1 MKRLVLAAVFLVIA
15 AFLNFALIGY
25 GFMAM
30 CFVGLA
36 AVLALYELCARKN
49 LKWLRR
55 VLSAVLIVGFSFF
68 IACEVPVLLASRGD
82 EDVEAD
88 YLIVLGAGVNGT
100 LPSLSMR
107 NRLDAAL
114 GYLNAHPDCIAIV
127 SGGQGEGE
135 DITEAEAMYR
145 WLRDK
150 SIEEERLWKEERS
163 TSTEEN
169 LAFSLAMIEDANH
182 ADIAVVSSE
191 YHLYRAKLLAKENHG
206 IDLAGVAGKTSY
218 PVLKANYFIR
228 EAFAV
233 AYLWVFGA

>member
-1 MKRLVLAAVFLVIA
+1 MKRLMLAAACLVVA
-15 AFLNFALIGY
+15 AFLKFALIGY

-36 AVLALYELCARKN
+36 AVLALYELCVRKRW
-49 LKWLRR
+49 KGWRR
-55 VLSAVLIVGFSFF
+55 VLSAALILGFAFF
-68 IACEVPVLLASRGD
+68 IACEMPVLLASRGD
-82 EDVEAD
+82 DLTEPD

-100 LPSLSMR
+100 VPSLSMR

-114 GYLNAHPDCIAIV
+114 EVMNESPDCIAIV
-127 SGGQGEGE
+127 SGGQGQGE

-145 WLRDK
+145 WLTDK
-150 SIEEERLWKEERS
+150 GIEKERLWKEERS

-169 LAFSLAMIEDANH
+169 LAFSLAMIDDAET

-206 IDLAGVAGKTSY
+206 LDVFGVAGKTSY
-218 PVLKANYFIR
+218 PVLKVNYFIR

-233 AYLWVFGA
+233 AYLWVFGM

>member
-1 MKRLVLAAVFLVIA
+1 
-15 AFLNFALIGY
+15 
-25 GFMAM
+25 M

-36 AVLALYELCARKN
+36 AVLALYELCARKGWN
-49 LKWLRR
+49 GLRR
-55 VLSAVLIVGFSFF
+55 VLSVVLILGFAFF

-82 EDVEAD
+82 ELTEPD

-100 LPSLSMR
+100 VPSLSMR

-114 GYLNAHPDCIAIV
+114 EVLNEQPDCIAIV
-127 SGGQGEGE
+127 SGGQGDGE

-145 WLRDK
+145 WLTDK
-150 SIEEERLWKEERS
+150 GIAQKRLWKEERS

-169 LAFSLAMIEDANH
+169 LAFSLAMIEDVAS

-191 YHLYRAKLLAKENHG
+191 YHLYRAKWLAKELHG
-206 IDLAGVAGKTSY
+206 IDVSGVAGKTSY

-233 AYLWVFGA
+233 AYLWVFGV

>member
-1 MKRLVLAAVFLVIA
+1 MKRLVLAAVCLVVA
-15 AFLNFALIGY
+15 AFLKFALIGY

-36 AVLALYELCARKN
+36 AVLALYELCARKGWN
-49 LKWLRR
+49 GLRR
-55 VLSAVLIVGFSFF
+55 VLSAALILGFALF
-68 IACEVPVLLASRGD
+68 IACEVPVVLASRGD
-82 EDVEAD
+82 ELTEPD

-100 LPSLSMR
+100 VPSLSMR

-114 GYLNAHPDCIAIV
+114 EVLTEHPDCVAIV
-127 SGGQGEGE
+127 SGGQGQGE

-145 WLRDK
+145 WLADK
-150 SIEEERLWKEERS
+150 GSAEQRLWKEERS

-169 LAFSLAMIEDANH
+169 LAFSLAMIEDAERL
-182 ADIAVVSSE
+182 DIAVVSSE
-191 YHLYRAKLLAKENHG
+191 YHLYRAKLFARENHG
-206 IDLAGVAGKTSY
+206 IDVFGVAGRTSY

-233 AYLWVFGA
+233 AYLWVFGV

>member
-1 MKRLVLAAVFLVIA
+1 MKRLMLAAICLVTA
-15 AFLNFALIGY
+15 AFLKFALIGY
-25 GFMAM
+25 GFLAG

-36 AVLALYELCARKN
+36 AVLGLYELCARKN
-49 LKWLRR
+49 WKGLRWCLSF
-55 VLSAVLIVGFSFF
+55 VLLLGFAFF
-68 IACEVPVLLASRGD
+68 IACEVPVVLASRGD
-82 EDVEAD
+82 EDAEAD

-100 LPSLSMR
+100 VPSLSMR

-114 GYLNAHPDCIAIV
+114 GYLNEHPDCIAIL
-127 SGGQGEGE
+127 SGGQGPGE
-135 DITEAEAMYR
+135 DITEAQAMYR

-150 SIEEERLWKEERS
+150 GIEEQRLWKEERS

-169 LAFSLAMIEDANH
+169 LAFSFDMIEALET

-191 YHLYRAKLLAKENHG
+191 YHLYRAKWLAKELHG
-206 IDLAGVAGKTSY
+206 IDLSGVAGKTSY
-218 PVLKANYFIR
+218 PVLKTNYFLR